1 MSPGWERTSLPDTG
15 FLLGWSFHE
24 HLWSRISQSRSCVV
38 TAPLIFVRAGTNQHS
53 KKVSS
58 AAVQVYNHTTPKM
71 APLDNTSP
79 SKSSESDNNILNP
92 SVEDTVAT
100 GTEAILLS
108 PHISDGPGRIANS
121 PVPSVYVSCFGL
133 FDRCSKIKRTNTVQ
147 LC

>member
-1 MSPGWERTSLPDTG
+1 MSPRWERTSLPDTG

-38 TAPLIFVRAGTNQHS
+38 TAPLIFVRAVPINTPKKYHRQLS
-53 KKVSS
+53 K
-58 AAVQVYNHTTPKM
+58 YNNTTPKM

-100 GTEAILLS
+100 GTEAILQS

-133 FDRCSKIKRTNTVQ
+133 SKRSFRHQHPTKS
-147 LC
+147 